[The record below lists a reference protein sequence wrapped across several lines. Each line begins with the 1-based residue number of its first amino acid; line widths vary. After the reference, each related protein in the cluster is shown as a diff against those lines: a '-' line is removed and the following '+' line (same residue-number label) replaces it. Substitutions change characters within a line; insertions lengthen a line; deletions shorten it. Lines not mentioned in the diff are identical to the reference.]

1 MSVSGKKLQEIY
13 DGGSAQLSQIE
24 TTVSQ
29 NLSKISTDMAEER
42 SQGDNSASSKIE
54 EKNVQLHAELKAM
67 HEESVERLQK
77 TIDTELKET
86 EEHMAQLKG
95 DLESLAERM
104 RKQIATLQTTHA
116 HGLTNLKQ
124 NLADQFE
131 GLIENSNIDMGQQE
145 FIVTKRL
152 RNHGTLVINSLQQ
165 KLDSSLWES
174 RGEEKQYNT
183 ALFKAFMAK
192 ANSIDTHFSALMQ
205 KLTEQFQSQFKSLEG
220 QSQQAESHFYGETR
234 GLLEKI
240 GEHASLTENEIQEF
254 YRKETTEH
262 TSRLDNSLNDLAQ
275 DLSAVHDAT
284 TGQLTSRTRELSKS
298 LLTSS
303 GEVRDVLTKKVDD
316 LNEKV
321 DTMMTQFQV
330 KLGERTG
337 GSFELKAALEEEKG
351 QIFSG
356 LKNELTDVRRGFEKR
371 LTSLMKEGLEKISQA
386 ENEAA
391 VEIETTHNRCMG
403 DLDKASGDVRNEI
416 EGEVNK
422 FLELIAEQK
431 EKALHEITTAAGAA
445 SGGTDGAK
453 KAVKRNET

>member
-13 DGGSAQLSQIE
+13 DGGSSQLSQME

-29 NLSKISTDMAEER
+29 SLAKNSADMADER
-42 SQGDNSASSKIE
+42 SQGDNSAQSKIE
-54 EKNVQLHAELKAM
+54 ERNNQLHAELKAF
-67 HEESVERLQK
+67 HEESVERLQN
-77 TIDTELKET
+77 TIASELKET
-86 EEHMAQLKG
+86 QDHMNQLTG
-95 DLESLAERM
+95 DLENLAERM
-104 RKQIATLQTTHA
+104 RKQISTLQTTHA

-131 GLIENSNIDMGQQE
+131 GHIENSNIDLGQQE

-152 RNHGTLVINSLQQ
+152 RNHGTLVMNSLQQ
-165 KLDSSLWES
+165 KLDHSLWES

-205 KLTEQFQSQFKSLEG
+205 KLTEHFQTQFKSLEG
-220 QSQQAESHFYGETR
+220 QSQQAESHFYAETR

-240 GEHASLTENEIQEF
+240 GEHASSTEQQIQEF
-254 YRKETTEH
+254 YRQETSEH
-262 TSRLDNSLNDLAQ
+262 TTRLDNSLNDLAQ

-303 GEVRDVLTKKVDD
+303 GEVRDALTKKVDD

-321 DTMMTQFQV
+321 DSMMSQFQS
-330 KLGERTG
+330 KLAERTG
-337 GSFELKAALEEEKG
+337 GSSELKTGLEEEKA

-356 LKNELTDVRRGFEKR
+356 LKNELTDIRRGFEKR
-371 LTSLMKEGLEKISQA
+371 LTGLMKEGLDKIKQA
-386 ENEAA
+386 ESEAA
-391 VEIETTHNRCMG
+391 QDIESAHRHCMNE
-403 DLDKASGDVRNEI
+403 LNKASGDVRQDI
-416 EGEVNK
+416 ETGVNK
-422 FLELIAEQK
+422 FLAMIAEQK
-431 EKALHEITTAAGAA
+431 EKALEEIASAAGANN
-445 SGGTDGAK
+445 GGADGAK
-453 KAVKRNET
+453 KGTKRPDQ

>member
-13 DGGSAQLSQIE
+13 DGGSAQLTQME
-24 TTVSQ
+24 ATVSK
-29 NLSKISTDMAEER
+29 NLSKTSSEIAPTESEGE
-42 SQGDNSASSKIE
+42 NSAQAKIE
-54 EKNVQLHAELKAM
+54 EKSTQLHAELKTF
-67 HEESVERLQK
+67 HEECVERLQK
-77 TIDTELKET
+77 TLDAELKET
-86 EEHMAQLKG
+86 EEHTVQLKE
-95 DLESLAERM
+95 DLENLAERM

-131 GLIENSNIDMGQQE
+131 GLIENSNIDLGQQE

-152 RNHGTLVINSLQQ
+152 RNHGTLVMNTLQQ
-165 KLDSSLWES
+165 KLDHSLWES

-220 QSQQAESHFYGETR
+220 QAQQAESHFYAETK
-234 GLLEKI
+234 GLMEKI

-254 YRKETTEH
+254 YRKETGEH
-262 TSRLDNSLNDLAQ
+262 TARLDSSLNDLAQ

-303 GEVRDVLTKKVDD
+303 GEVRDALTKKVTD

-321 DTMMTQFQV
+321 DSMMDQFQS
-330 KLGERTG
+330 KLGDRTG
-337 GSFELKAALEEEKG
+337 TSFELKASLEEEKS
-351 QIFSG
+351 QIFGG
-356 LKNELTDVRRGFEKR
+356 LKNELADIRRGFEKR
-371 LTSLMKEGLEKISQA
+371 LTALMKDGMEKIQQA

-391 VEIETTHNRCMG
+391 VEIETSHQNCMSE
-403 DLDKASGDVRNEI
+403 LDGASNDVRQEI
-416 EGEVNK
+416 ENEVTK
-422 FLELIAEQK
+422 FLELIVEQK
-431 EKALHEITTAAGAA
+431 EKALHEIVSAAGA
-445 SGGTDGAK
+445 GGTDGAK
-453 KAVKRNET
+453 KAKKID